1 MATLDSFR
9 EASGTPIRLD
19 TANGWIADV
28 RLNAGDTDGRT
39 ITVALTDA
47 GIPISDLTGLSATLS
62 YNTDP
67 GHALGDRVPMTTVT
81 GAQTATFRAIVPR
94 KALLK
99 PGRILLGI
107 EIRLDDARICSRT
120 FHGIVERAVF
130 DATSPDGE
138 DVMGALEKLIADTDT
153 ARQRADSAASDATA
167 SARKADEAA
176 TNANASAD
184 NADSAATKAETATT
198 HAEAA
203 ATRLEQASIT
213 MGTVATSTSGGDAKA
228 SLDGDGLVK
237 KLNLTLPRGE
247 KGEKGENTAAIN
259 TVTASVDATTGTPA
273 VTVTASGTP
282 QNRDLKFAFTGLKG
296 TNGTNGGNGFG
307 FWISLAAPTE
317 QDGKKT
323 INLDAIPAVNET
335 RRFPIVGDTILQ
347 SAQSGTEGNGT
358 LYRVVESHPETTGGA
373 IVGSVV
379 VEEIGTLAATAP
391 TPVYTTHVSNPAE
404 AVSGLTLIPVGGDM
418 ALITIAG
425 IAYQQ
430 AVAIPIPEWYP
441 DMVSCHLV
449 CGRIQSTTSSG
460 TMTPDITI
468 SDGDYSI
475 SISKGANEASQ
486 WDFFG
491 TLLIQ
496 AL

>member
-1 MATLDSFR
+1 MATLDNFR

-28 RLNAGDTDGRT
+28 RLNAGDMDGRT

-47 GIPISDLTGLSATLS
+47 GTPISDLTGLSAALS
-62 YNTDP
+62 YNADP
-67 GHALGDRVPMTTVT
+67 GHALGDRTPMTIVA
-81 GAQTATFRAIVPR
+81 GATTATFRAIVPR

-107 EIRLDDARICSRT
+107 EIRLGDTRICSRT

-130 DATSPDGE
+130 DATSPEGE
-138 DVMGALEKLIADTDT
+138 DAMGTLEKLIADTDT
-153 ARQRADSAASDATA
+153 ARQHADTAAANAAA

-176 TNANASAD
+176 TNANASAA
-184 NADSAATKAETATT
+184 NADSSATKAETATT

-213 MGTVATSTSGGDAKA
+213 MGTVATSPSGGDAKA

-282 QNRDLKFAFTGLKG
+282 QNRDLKFTFTGLKG
-296 TNGTNGGNGFG
+296 ADGGNGRDGLG
-307 FWISLAAPTE
+307 FWISVAAPTE

-323 INLDAIPAVNET
+323 ISLDSIPAVNKT

-347 SAQSGTEGNGT
+347 SAQTGASGNGT
-358 LYRVVESHPETTGGA
+358 LYRVTESHSETTGGA
-373 IVGSVV
+373 IYGSVV
-379 VEEIGTLAATAP
+379 VEEIGTLTADT

-404 AVSGLTLIPVGGDM
+404 AVSGITLIPVGGDM

-425 IAYQQ
+425 LSYQQ
-430 AVAIPIPEWYP
+430 APAIPIPEWHP
-441 DMVSCHLV
+441 DMVSCRLV
-449 CGRIQSTTSSG
+449 CGRIQSTEFSG
-460 TMTPDITI
+460 TMTPSIIGD
-468 SDGDYSI
+468 SDYYI